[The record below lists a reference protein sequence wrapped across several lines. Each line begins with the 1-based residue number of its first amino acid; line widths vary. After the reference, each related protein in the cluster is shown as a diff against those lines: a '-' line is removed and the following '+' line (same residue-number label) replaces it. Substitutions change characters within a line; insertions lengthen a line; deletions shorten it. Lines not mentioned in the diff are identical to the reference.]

1 MICGKMIDM
10 KKVLAILGLCALA
23 QVTYATE
30 APPVAD
36 RIVVKNR
43 PLIAGLWAMTIPNKT
58 CIEYYNF
65 MEDGR
70 FLIKSAQEWTTGTY
84 EYVLPALGDSTLPLL
99 TMTIRYDNNAVD
111 CSGNQVDQ
119 SNEVQRQFVRW
130 DQHQRQIEFCGT
142 PEGEE
147 CLLALKRV
155 LP

>member
-1 MICGKMIDM
+1 M
-10 KKVLAILGLCALA
+10 KKILMSVLVCALA
-23 QVTYATE
+23 NFAYATE
-30 APPVAD
+30 VQPEAD

-43 PLIAGLWAMTIPNKT
+43 PLIAGLWAMSIPNKT

-84 EYVLPALGDSTLPLL
+84 EYVLPAMGDSTLPLL
-99 TMTIRYDNNAVD
+99 TMSIRYDNNEVD
-111 CSGNQVDQ
+111 CSGNQVNQ
-119 SNEVQRQFVRW
+119 SNEVQRQFIRW
-130 DQHQRQIEFCGT
+130 DQKKRQIEFCGT